1 MTTKERI
8 LYELD
13 RLDEE
18 ELEIFYGLVEQFLQ
32 ARRQEASQPGFLERL
47 ATIQIDGPADF
58 AENIDLYLTGEKQ
71 LDADLH

>member
-1 MTTKERI
+1 MTTKDRI
-8 LYELD
+8 LHELD

-18 ELEIFYGLVEQFLQ
+18 ELEIFYRLIEKFLQ

-47 ATIQIDGPADF
+47 ATIQINGPVDF

-71 LDADLH
+71 IDPNLH